1 MKNKLFNLVINKFVL
16 LILLALSFAT
26 VFAKETL
33 VVVNRDAA
41 ALQIIDPV
49 AMKVLATVPT
59 GEGPHEVVI
68 SSDGKTAIVSNY
80 GGQKAGSSLSIID
93 LETQKETKRVDLLPM
108 MRPHGLVEISGK
120 IYFTAEV
127 NNLVGRYDLAGG
139 KIDWLIGTGQTA
151 SHMLVVTPDQK
162 RVYTANVASDTVTA
176 IEFGGVP
183 PAGSKITHIP
193 VGKQPEAID
202 ISPNGKE
209 VWVGLN
215 AEEAIDVIDTSTNK
229 VVENIK
235 IGQRPYRIRFTPNG
249 NQVVATFPNSKELL
263 IYDVASRKEAKQI
276 SLENFPLGLIFS
288 KDGKL
293 AFVSTTQADFVL
305 KIDLEKG
312 EVIGKVATGKASD
325 GIALTGM

>member
-1 MKNKLFNLVINKFVL
+1 MKDNMFNLGLNKFVVF
-16 LILLALSFAT
+16 ILLALTVST

-41 ALQIIDPV
+41 AAQIIDPIE
-49 AMKVLATVPT
+49 MKVLATIPT

-68 SSDGKTAIVSNY
+68 SADGKTAVVSNY

-93 LETQKETKRVDLLPM
+93 LETQKETKRLDLLPM

-127 NNLVGRYDLAGG
+127 NNLVGRYDLASG

-162 RVYTANVASDTVTA
+162 KIYTANVASDTVTA
-176 IEFGGVP
+176 IEFGAVP

-215 AEEAIDVIDTSTNK
+215 AENSIQIIDTAQNK
-229 VVENIK
+229 AIK
-235 IGQRPYRIRFTPNG
+235 QINVGERPYRIRFIPDGKQAIATIPNTK
-249 NQVVATFPNSKELL
+249 QLVV
-263 IYDVASRKEAKQI
+263 YDAASREEIKRI
-276 SLENFPLGLIFS
+276 SLESYPLGLIFS

>member
-1 MKNKLFNLVINKFVL
+1 MKNKLFNSALNKIVL
-16 LILLALSFAT
+16 LILLALSISS

-33 VVVNRDAA
+33 VVVNRDDSTVS
-41 ALQIIDPV
+41 IIDPNE
-49 AMKVLATVPT
+49 MKVLATIPT

-68 SSDGKTAIVSNY
+68 TSDGKTAVVSNY

-108 MRPHGLVEISGK
+108 IRPHGLVEISGK

-202 ISPNGKE
+202 ISPNSKE

-215 AEEAIDVIDTSTNK
+215 AEGAIDVIETATNK
-229 VVENIK
+229 VVEKIK
-235 IGQRPYRIRFTPNG
+235 LGERPYRVRFTPDG
-249 NQVVATFPNSKELL
+249 KQVVATIPNTKQL
-263 IYDVASRKEAKQI
+263 IVLDAATRKEIKRI
-276 SLENFPLGLIFS
+276 SLESYPLGLIFS
-288 KDGKL
+288 KDSKL
-293 AFVSTTQADFVL
+293 AFISTTQADFVL

-312 EVIGKVATGKASD
+312 ETIGKVATGKASD
-325 GIALTGM
+325 GIALAGM

>member
-1 MKNKLFNLVINKFVL
+1 MKDNMFNLGLNKFVVF
-16 LILLALSFAT
+16 ILLALTVST

-41 ALQIIDPV
+41 AAQIIDPIE
-49 AMKVLATVPT
+49 MKVLATIPT

-68 SSDGKTAIVSNY
+68 SADGKTAVVSNY
-80 GGQKAGSSLSIID
+80 GAQKAGSSFSIID
-93 LETQKETKRVDLLPM
+93 LETQKETKRLDLLPM

-127 NNLVGRYDLAGG
+127 NNLVGRYDLASG

-162 RVYTANVASDTVTA
+162 KIYTANVASDTVTA
-176 IEFGGVP
+176 IEFGAVP

-215 AEEAIDVIDTSTNK
+215 AENSIQIIDTAQNK
-229 VVENIK
+229 AIK
-235 IGQRPYRIRFTPNG
+235 QINVGERPYRIRFTPDGKQAIATIPNTK
-249 NQVVATFPNSKELL
+249 QLVV
-263 IYDVASRKEAKQI
+263 YDAASREEIKRI
-276 SLENFPLGLIFS
+276 SLESYPLGLIFS

>member
-1 MKNKLFNLVINKFVL
+1 MKNKIYYPLFKYFILAA
-16 LILLALSFAT
+16 LILISVSNF
-26 VFAKETL
+26 FAKETL

-41 ALQIIDPV
+41 AVQIIDPIT
-49 AMKVLATVPT
+49 MKVLATIPT
-59 GEGPHEVVI
+59 GESPHEVVI

-80 GGQKAGSSLSIID
+80 GGQKAGTSLSIID

-108 MRPHGLVEISGK
+108 YRPHGLVEVGGK
-120 IYFTAEV
+120 VYFTAEV
-127 NNLVGRYDLAGG
+127 NNAVGRYDLASE
-139 KIDWLIGTGQTA
+139 KVDWIIGTGQTA

-162 RVYTANVASDTVTA
+162 KIYTANVASDSVTA
-176 IEFGGVP
+176 IEFGAVP
-183 PAGSKITHIP
+183 PAGSKITHIS

-215 AEEAIDVIDTSTNK
+215 AENAIDIIDTATNK
-229 VVENIK
+229 AIK
-235 IGQRPYRIRFTPNG
+235 KISLGERPYRIRFTPDG
-249 NQVVATFPNSKELL
+249 KQAAATIPNTKELIL
-263 IYDVASRKEAKQI
+263 FDANSREIIKRI
-276 SLENFPLGLIFS
+276 SLESFPLGLIFS
-288 KDGKL
+288 KDGKM
-293 AFVSTTQADFVL
+293 AFVSVTQSDSVL

>member
-1 MKNKLFNLVINKFVL
+1 MKNKLFNSALNKIVL
-16 LILLALSFAT
+16 LILLTLSISS

-41 ALQIIDPV
+41 AVQIIDPNE
-49 AMKVLATVPT
+49 MKVLATIPT

-68 SSDGKTAIVSNY
+68 TADGKTAVVSNY
-80 GGQKAGSSLSIID
+80 GGQKAGNSLSIID

-127 NNLVGRYDLAGG
+127 NNLVGRYDLASG
-139 KIDWLIGTGQTA
+139 KVDWLIGTGQTA

-202 ISPNGKE
+202 ISPNSKE

-215 AEEAIDVIDTSTNK
+215 AEGAIDVIDTATNK
-229 VVENIK
+229 VVEKIK
-235 IGQRPYRIRFTPNG
+235 LGERPYRVRFTPDG
-249 NQVVATFPNSKELL
+249 KQVVATIPNTKQL
-263 IYDVASRKEAKQI
+263 IVLDAVTRKEIKRI
-276 SLENFPLGLIFS
+276 SLESYPLGLIFS
-288 KDGKL
+288 KDSKL
-293 AFVSTTQADFVL
+293 AFISTTQADFVL

-312 EVIGKVATGKASD
+312 ETIGKVATGKASD
-325 GIALTGM
+325 GIALAGM